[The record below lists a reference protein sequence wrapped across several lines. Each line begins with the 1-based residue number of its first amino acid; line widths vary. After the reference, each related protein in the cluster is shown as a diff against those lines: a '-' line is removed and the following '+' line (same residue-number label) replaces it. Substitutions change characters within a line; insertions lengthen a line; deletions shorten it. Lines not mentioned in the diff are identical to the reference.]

1 MKFAIFLK
9 SSLLFQFLLSFLI
22 GDRSLRLG
30 GFGAGVAMGAEIS
43 VFDICV
49 EAIIYLL
56 LYNMHDSTGDF
67 YTELLLV
74 II

>member
-56 LYNMHDSTGDF
+56 LHNMHDSTGDF
-67 YTELLLV
+67 YTELLL
-74 II
+74 III

>member
-1 MKFAIFLK
+1 MKFAILLK

-22 GDRSLRLG
+22 GDGSLRLS
-30 GFGAGVAMGAEIS
+30 GFRAGMAMGAEIS

-49 EAIIYLL
+49 EAIIYLFL
-56 LYNMHDSTGDF
+56 HNMHDSTGNF
-67 YTELLLV
+67 YIELLL